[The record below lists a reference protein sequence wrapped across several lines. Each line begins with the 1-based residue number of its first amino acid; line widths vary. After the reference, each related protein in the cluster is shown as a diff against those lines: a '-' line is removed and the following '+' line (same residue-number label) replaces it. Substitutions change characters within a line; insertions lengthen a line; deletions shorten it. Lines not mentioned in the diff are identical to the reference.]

1 MLLKTPF
8 ILKTF
13 SKEAG
18 KETAFPFFFFFAAS
32 CYFNKKCRFVVTLTN
47 IKTAVYIHQTEQF
60 FLGNCVKV
68 AKIVCPYMAFL
79 KRRSFSKESTSRS
92 TGRKSTT
99 AEPALHKVQPS

>member
-1 MLLKTPF
+1 MSNSASLPFLSYIRNQDIFLRKLRNEELLHV
-8 ILKTF
+8 ILI
-13 SKEAG
+13 
-18 KETAFPFFFFFAAS
+18 
-32 CYFNKKCRFVVTLTN
+32 KKRRFVVTLTN

-79 KRRSFSKESTSRS
+79 KRRSFSKESTSTS

-99 AEPALHKVQPS
+99 AETALHKVQPS